1 MQHLNTMKC
10 YFISLAVI
18 CLGPH
23 LISQTTIQKSP
34 TQHRNPVQVIVSG
47 NHPDA
52 IGDGETVIYDNRK
65 GIDLRSFER
74 PIKTTIPLL
83 DSVPETEQVIIPNE
97 SLPEYAEEFLAIP
110 ESKLQEPTEFY
121 EGSFRNQ
128 IDSLHLPDV
137 RDDIQ
142 ELVDREP
149 QLSILPNDVLQPP
162 VKPMSKYT
170 GTAAQNIFLM
180 NSLGIKPGW
189 EKGAKWPDGSKV
201 DGYSLVDW
209 IRYGMGVPVGISK
222 IATKQNRKK
231 LYETYYRLGT
241 E

>member
-1 MQHLNTMKC
+1 M
-10 YFISLAVI
+10 SR
-18 CLGPH
+18 
-23 LISQTTIQKSP
+23 TIQKSP

-209 IRYGMGVPVGISK
+209 IRYGMGEPEGISK
-222 IATKQNRKK
+222 IATIENRMI
-231 LYETYYRLGT
+231 LYELYFHSGK
-241 E
+241 EK